1 MGNRL
6 ELQAKLE
13 AVIGNK
19 NVYFQPPAS
28 IKLTYPCVIY
38 SIGSGEA
45 NHADDKVYRYT
56 HNYEIIII
64 FKKPTLSIIEQ
75 MMEEFPMCKMT
86 RAYNSD
92 NLNHYAFS
100 LYY

>member
-1 MGNRL
+1 MDNRL

-45 NHADDKVYRYT
+45 NHADDKVYRVVVE
-56 HNYEIIII
+56 YENGDVDRETAL
-64 FKKPTLSIIEQ
+64 KRLK
-75 MMEEFPMCKMT
+75 
-86 RAYNSD
+86 R
-92 NLNHYAFS
+92 
-100 LYY
+100 LYL

>member
-1 MGNRL
+1 MDNRL

-28 IKLTYPCVIY
+28 IRLEYPCVIY

-45 NHADDKVYRYT
+45 NHADNKVYRYT
-56 HNYEIIII
+56 HNYEIIFIY
-64 FKKPTLSIIEQ
+64 KKPTLSIIEQ
-75 MMEEFPMCKMT
+75 MMEEFEMCKLT
-86 RAYNSD
+86 RAYSSD

>member
-1 MGNRL
+1 MDNRL

-38 SIGSGEA
+38 SIGNGEA
-45 NHADDKVYRYT
+45 KRANDKLYMYT
-56 HNYEIIII
+56 HNYEVLFIC
-64 FKKPTLSIIEQ
+64 KKPTISMIERMMNEFQ
-75 MMEEFPMCKMT
+75 MCNMT
-86 RAYNSD
+86 RTYTSD
-92 NLNHYAFS
+92 NLHHYVFNI
-100 LYY
+100 YF